1 MEDWRAMEAKHLPTK
16 EQCEAWSPRQV
27 ATFLCQ
33 NGMKE
38 CSDTVKRMNIDG
50 HRLLI
55 LSHRDLNSFSL
66 IHQPQLQK
74 MVQDIKKN
82 DGSIINRLK
91 KLKTKRPPRIP
102 NRDYNQD
109 DNPEEAQSSGSEFDS
124 DTYEDPLE
132 NQDDSYEP
140 PPSEISKRTFLS
152 ASPPYFPKGEY
163 LDSRDSRRG
172 RTGQPT
178 RKSHP
183 AHVIESDED
192 YIKPEDED
200 DNYIDP
206 TANAVSDIHRAK
218 TKVQNHSVITEAGDR
233 SHSPDVYEVPDV
245 EEKEMCTLKT
255 RNRTASV
262 PPVASPRMLLKNKPT
277 SPESLD
283 EDEYEV
289 CDAAERDTETNSS
302 PRNKFVKQ
310 DEPILASTKAP
321 IPRPREQKK
330 PNIPLKP
337 KLLTSDAESE
347 DRPVVNVQPSLA
359 ACPSSNVTLKRSGLS
374 QESASHTFF
383 VNRGNMP
390 LPQRRSSTEEKDA
403 GVYQKAWYAGAC
415 DRKTAEDALTHT
427 NKDGCF
433 LVRKSSG
440 QDAQQPYTLVV
451 FYKRR
456 VYNIPVRFIP
466 STRHYALGREKKG
479 EERFSSVSSII
490 ENHQK
495 NALVLID
502 SQSNTKDSTKLS
514 YAVKP

>member
-1 MEDWRAMEAKHLPTK
+1 MEDWRAMEAKRLPTK
-16 EQCEAWSPRQV
+16 EQCEAWSSWQV
-27 ATFLCQ
+27 GSFLCQ

-50 HRLLI
+50 RRLLT

-91 KLKTKRPPRIP
+91 KLKTKRPPRVP

-109 DNPEEAQSSGSEFDS
+109 DPEEAQSSGSEFES

-140 PPSEISKRTFLS
+140 PPSECSKRTFMS

-163 LDSRDSRRG
+163 LDSRESRRG
-172 RTGQPT
+172 RTCQPT
-178 RKSHP
+178 RKNQA
-183 AHVIESDED
+183 AHAVESDED

-206 TANAVSDIHRAK
+206 TANAVSDTRGTKAK
-218 TKVQNHSVITEAGDR
+218 EQNHSVITEAGER

-245 EEKEMCTLKT
+245 EEKEMCTLKS
-255 RNRTASV
+255 RIHTASV
-262 PPVASPRMLLKNKPT
+262 PPVASPRMHSKNKPT
-277 SPESLD
+277 SPEPLE

-289 CDAAERDTETNSS
+289 CDTDERDTETNSS
-302 PRNKFVKQ
+302 PRDHFLKQ
-310 DEPILASTKAP
+310 DKPILTSLKAP
-321 IPRPREQKK
+321 IPRPRERKK

-347 DRPVVNVQPSLA
+347 ARSVVNVQPSMA
-359 ACPSSNVTLKRSGLS
+359 ASPSSNFSLKRSGLS
-374 QESASHTFF
+374 QESTSHTFF
-383 VNRGNMP
+383 VNRGNKP
-390 LPQRRSSTEEKDA
+390 LPQGRSSTEEKDA

-456 VYNIPVRFIP
+456 VYNIPVRFIQ
-466 STRHYALGREKKG
+466 STQHYALGREKKG

-502 SQSNTKDSTKLS
+502 SQSNTKDSTKLC